1 MLAALRRSL
10 KKSNKRSRKPKTH
23 KKSKAP
29 KAQRVRSKGTKKKSQ
44 GKQGKKGKR
53 SKKMNPYMAALQKA
67 RKSGAESFTYE
78 GKTYKK
84 KVSKKGGLTVY
95 SK

>member
-1 MLAALRRSL
+1 MLESLRRSL
-10 KKSNKRSRKPKTH
+10 KQTRKRSRKPKTH

-29 KAQRVRSKGTKKKSQ
+29 KAKRVRSKGKTK
-44 GKQGKKGKR
+44 KR

-78 GKTYKK
+78 GNTYKK
-84 KVSKKGGLTVY
+84 KVSKTGGLTVY
-95 SK
+95 LK

>member
-1 MLAALRRSL
+1 L
-10 KKSNKRSRKPKTH
+10 KQSRKRSRKPKTH

-29 KAQRVRSKGTKKKSQ
+29 KAQRVRSKGKTKKSQ

-67 RKSGAESFTYE
+67 RKSGAESFTY
-78 GKTYKK
+78 GGNTYKRK
-84 KVSKKGGLTVY
+84 NSEKGGLTLY

>member
-1 MLAALRRSL
+1 MKQTR
-10 KKSNKRSRKPKTH
+10 KRSRKPKTH

-29 KAQRVRSKGTKKKSQ
+29 KAKRVRSKGKT
-44 GKQGKKGKR
+44 KKGKR

-67 RKSGAESFTYE
+67 RKSGAESFTY
-78 GKTYKK
+78 GGNTYKK
-84 KVSKKGGLTVY
+84 KKNRKTGGLTLY